1 MLFFASAKMTLTKEG
16 KAIIELL
23 FKEKGRRGRRI
34 VKTFPSKK
42 WTRTSIDRPI
52 RKIQT
57 TGTTD
62 RINGS
67 VRPRKVTTPQ
77 NVALIEEL
85 AISQEDDPGS
95 HLSQRKIARHMN
107 IKRASV
113 QHTLSKKIKLKAFK
127 RILVKKNAPLKL

>member
-1 MLFFASAKMTLTKEG
+1 MNRKYFNSAPFRTILDRKYNEKHCQQISAVLCFASAKMTLTKEG

-23 FKEKGRRGRRI
+23 FKEKGRRGRSI
-34 VKTFPSKK
+34 VKKFPSKK
-42 WTRTSIDRPI
+42 WTHTSIDRPI

-67 VRPRKVTTPQ
+67 VRPRAVTTPQ

-95 HLSQRKIARHMN
+95 H
-107 IKRASV
+107 V
-113 QHTLSKKIKLKAFK
+113 
-127 RILVKKNAPLKL
+127 

>member
-1 MLFFASAKMTLTKEG
+1 MDGKDFYPACFRTILDRKYNEKHCQKISDVLCFVSAKMTLTKEG

-42 WTRTSIDRPI
+42 WTHTSIDRPI

-67 VRPRKVTTPQ
+67 VRPRTVTTPQ
-77 NVALIEEL
+77 NVALIL
-85 AISQEDDPGS
+85 PY
-95 HLSQRKIARHMN
+95 L
-107 IKRASV
+107 
-113 QHTLSKKIKLKAFK
+113 L
-127 RILVKKNAPLKL
+127 